1 MSKFQQAKEDIK
13 TRSSDMK
20 KAIKIYTIEL
30 LVFSAIFITL
40 GILELLGIIGNNL
53 DWRLVFTY
61 ITLVGVTLFVAFN
74 IWSFVDPKRRAKVDV
89 IDRVMLIPGPIAVL
103 VLDIITL
110 IKGTGDPL
118 VMELHKYIIGCVF
131 IYFGACYI
139 FQAIYHYY
147 FPSKMLVEMEEKAKL
162 EALEEAAA
170 EEPSETPSEL
180 PPEEKE
186 EEKQNEEEGQ

>member
-1 MSKFQQAKEDIK
+1 MTKFQLAKEDIK
-13 TRSSDMK
+13 NRSPEMK

-30 LVFSAIFITL
+30 LVFSVVFIVL

-61 ITLVGVTLFVAFN
+61 ITLVGITLFIAFN
-74 IWSFVDPKRRAKVDV
+74 VWSFVDPKRRAKVDV

-147 FPSKMLVEMEEKAKL
+147 FPSKMLLEIEQSAASEETEDNPSEQPVEEISLENEEKKD
-162 EALEEAAA
+162 
-170 EEPSETPSEL
+170 
-180 PPEEKE
+180 
-186 EEKQNEEEGQ
+186 EEEGQ